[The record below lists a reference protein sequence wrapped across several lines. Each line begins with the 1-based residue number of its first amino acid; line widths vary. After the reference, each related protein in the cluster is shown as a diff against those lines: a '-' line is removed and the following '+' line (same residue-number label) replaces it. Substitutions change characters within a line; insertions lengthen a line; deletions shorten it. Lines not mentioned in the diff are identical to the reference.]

1 MLSLALAGVH
11 AAAPEAVTGSFSLQ
25 PAGGNSLLSCQS
37 WCPAALQDAADQEHC
52 RKLACAACE
61 SCVNAAKPTR
71 PLFAWMA
78 PSSKEPTH
86 ATSLP
91 ASTADVNLLTSA
103 DQLELDAFSAP
114 LFETSKQET
123 ALELAKKIVSDET
136 TDFVAPASEPVPSTP
151 DPLVNQ
157 SLMPELTPEE
167 KLLLE
172 KRAEH
177 ALSEVEARRMQ
188 EAAEDKRNAESE
200 QEGQREF
207 DAERT
212 ALGAGTYQTD
222 LLKPALLTH
231 KRTAL
236 GEFEYDETPCK
247 QWCGLPKRESSRMH
261 CGVFWFLHVPKTA
274 GTTLSAFLKDRAKIH
289 GWSYANMWKLSLNE
303 SERAP
308 PLSEVH
314 WKRWNTSDQWTRNV
328 LRELK
333 RPRPHV
339 IIHDHHQFPGLGNKF
354 IQDEVIK
361 PMAAE
366 LAEKGCE
373 LRFATS
379 LREPIGHTMSRVRNE
394 FATEGIHDRFM
405 NFSKSNANS
414 MAKYV
419 VYNFQTQWPV
429 NMRSYNLQ
437 PDVDEELLR
446 ESSEILSMFDLVGRS
461 EEFEEFFKHVRMT
474 LGWEG
479 GKIPDLANSHHDY
492 LQRAIDERMED
503 ILNGT
508 EVSPETVS
516 ALEDALRRNVS
527 RQTFNNTLWA
537 HEAQAVR
544 VHNAVDSRL
553 YHQFCTSSPY
563 SVCEDRTALR
573 ALPRRL
579 SKFVRRYLPSA

>member
-1 MLSLALAGVH
+1 MLSLVLAGVH
-11 AAAPEAVTGSFSLQ
+11 AAPADGGFASLQ
-25 PAGGNSLLSCQS
+25 PAAGDQQAPSSVMSCQS
-37 WCPAALQDAADQEHC
+37 WCPTELRNAADQEEC

-61 SCVNAAKPTR
+61 PCVKSASAPR
-71 PLFAWMA
+71 PLRAWIA

-86 ATSLP
+86 STSLP
-91 ASTADVNLLTSA
+91 ASPADVNLLTST
-103 DQLELDAFSAP
+103 DQLELDAFAAP
-114 LFETSKQET
+114 LFEQSKQET
-123 ALELAKKIVSDET
+123 ALELAKKIVSDEM
-136 TDFVAPASEPVPSTP
+136 VAAVAKSSESTP
-151 DPLVNQ
+151 DPLANQ
-157 SLMPELTPEE
+157 SLVPELTPEE
-167 KLLLE
+167 KERLE
-172 KRAEH
+172 KRAEK
-177 ALSEVEARRMQ
+177 ALSEVEARRIQ
-188 EAAEDKRNAESE
+188 ELEEDKRNAEFE
-200 QEGQREF
+200 QERLREYE
-207 DAERT
+207 AERS
-212 ALGAGTYQTD
+212 ALGEGTYQTD
-222 LLKPALLTH
+222 LQKPALLTY

-236 GEFEYDETPCK
+236 GEFEYDESPCK
-247 QWCGLPKRESSRMH
+247 QWCGLPKRESTRMH

-274 GTTLSAFLKDRAKIH
+274 GTTLSAFLKERAKIH

-308 PLSEVH
+308 PMSEIH
-314 WKRWNTSDQWTRNV
+314 WKRWNTSDQWQRNV

-339 IIHDHHQFPGLGNKF
+339 IIHDHHQFPGLGNQY

-379 LREPIGHTMSRVRNE
+379 LREPISHTMSRVRNE

-419 VYNFQTQWPV
+419 VYNFQTQWPA
-429 NMRSYNLQ
+429 NMRMYTLQ

-446 ESSEILSMFDLVGRS
+446 ESSELLSMFDLVGRS

-479 GKIPDLANSHHDY
+479 SKIPDLENSHHDY
-492 LQRAIDERMED
+492 LQRAIDERMER

-508 EVSPETVS
+508 EVSPETAA
-516 ALEDALRRNVS
+516 ALEDAVRRNVS

-563 SVCEDRTALR
+563 SVCEDRAALR